1 MARPD
6 LYSGQAHQNLSLYNV
21 TDWRPFGIAFLCIL
35 IVVST
40 ITFLADP
47 CALLVI
53 VSKDVYISRFPCPYH
68 TFTLDWRY
76 EKKSSAWQ
84 RIPIMPALT
93 KKTNGTLSIADP
105 FIFEVAISA
114 CFFLLPIFFGFLLYF
129 SCFYNKFVLC
139 NTG

>member
-1 MARPD
+1 M
-6 LYSGQAHQNLSLYNV
+6 SQIG
-21 TDWRPFGIAFLCIL
+21 RPFGIAFLCIL

-68 TFTLDWRY
+68 IFTLNWRY
-76 EKKSSAWQ
+76 EKKSSSWQ

-93 KKTNGTLSIADP
+93 KTTNGTLSIVDP
-105 FIFEVAISA
+105 FVFEVATSA
-114 CFFLLPIFFGFLLYF
+114 NCVCFFLLPNFFVFLLY
-129 SCFYNKFVLC
+129 SSNLYNKFVFV
-139 NTG
+139 